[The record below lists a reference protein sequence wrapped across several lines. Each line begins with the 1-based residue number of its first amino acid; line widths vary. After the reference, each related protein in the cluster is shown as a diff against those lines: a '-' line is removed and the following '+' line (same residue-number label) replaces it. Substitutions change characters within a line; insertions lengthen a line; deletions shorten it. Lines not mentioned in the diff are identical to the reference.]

1 MTVCQAILEDVGTMR
16 VRNAGNHRTTIQRH
30 IRADMNLSNATVGT
44 AYLTKRFLLAE
55 TFMGAKVDAQ
65 DNSESEFVKAI
76 NK

>member
-1 MTVCQAILEDVGTMR
+1 MR
-16 VRNAGNHRTTIQRH
+16 LRNAGNHHTKIQCH

-44 AYLTKRFLLAE
+44 THLTRRFLLSE